1 MAAPNIV
8 GVATLTGIS
17 TTRALTVV
25 PEVVVANTV
34 GSNRVYKIN
43 TILIANMDGSSSA
56 DVNVRYHPHSPTGAG
71 TSFAIGST
79 GAVAADSTLVTI
91 DRASSWY
98 LEEGQSLV
106 AYASA
111 SGDLDCLCSYE
122 IIQ

>member
-56 DVNVRYHPHSPTGAG
+56 DVNGRYHPHSTTCAG
-71 TSFAIGST
+71 TSFAIESKV
-79 GAVAADSTLVTI
+79 AEAADSK
-91 DRASSWY
+91 
-98 LEEGQSLV
+98 
-106 AYASA
+106 
-111 SGDLDCLCSYE
+111 
-122 IIQ
+122 